1 MHHTRCQLCCCRPL
15 TQQYQ
20 QVAKSVF
27 LLSVG
32 AASGGAR
39 KKTHGELSDKI
50 TGLWRN
56 ALLFEKG
63 TVLFPGG
70 CVTLSYFPD
79 SGVRVPHISALC

>member
-1 MHHTRCQLCCCRPL
+1 MVCGVTRGICCRPL

-20 QVAKSVF
+20 QVARSIF
-27 LLSVG
+27 LQSVG
-32 AASGGAR
+32 AASSGAR

-63 TVLFPGG
+63 LLLFPG
-70 CVTLSYFPD
+70 
-79 SGVRVPHISALC
+79 